1 MGDDWL
7 EVTQGPA
14 AGERLD
20 VVGEVTVGRAQP
32 GPACLAGDPQLSRT
46 HARFWRAAGGQL
58 LVEDLG
64 SSNGTFVEGERIER
78 PAVLGVGDTVKI
90 GGTTLV
96 VRGERPPG
104 PTGLRSGEAT
114 RIHAAPGPVGTPTS
128 ISSAACAPLHVL
140 LPTITPPGSRA
151 PGGPPPAVEAP
162 RSRLLRP
169 MSLLVMALVVA
180 VVGLSIALATRG
192 GSESEPVLRNSTV
205 VEPLF
210 PVTNLNFS
218 GKVATVKS
226 RLNGPDLGATID
238 WGDGSPPTS
247 GTVGGPIASGNGT
260 YTQSVSA
267 GHTYTNV
274 ATYAVTVR
282 ITSGGTEADSAS
294 NLAVVTNCLCVARL
308 PTLARSVDLGPVSGQ
323 VLIKLPGAST
333 SVPLTAPREIPIGTQ
348 LDATHGSLVVMAA
361 TTVVGKL
368 QAGLFEG
375 GLFQLLQTQ
384 DLGGLV
390 ELEIPPPNTAGCVA
404 GNSSRVLSDLT
415 ARVSGSFRTDGRY
428 LAATVRGT
436 EWTTA
441 EQCDGTLT
449 RVQQGVVQVRNLRT
463 AETVAVSAGHTYL
476 ARK

>member
-1 MGDDWL
+1 
-7 EVTQGPA
+7 
-14 AGERLD
+14 
-20 VVGEVTVGRAQP
+20 
-32 GPACLAGDPQLSRT
+32 
-46 HARFWRAAGGQL
+46 
-58 LVEDLG
+58 
-64 SSNGTFVEGERIER
+64 
-78 PAVLGVGDTVKI
+78 
-90 GGTTLV
+90 
-96 VRGERPPG
+96 
-104 PTGLRSGEAT
+104 
-114 RIHAAPGPVGTPTS
+114 
-128 ISSAACAPLHVL
+128 
-140 LPTITPPGSRA
+140 
-151 PGGPPPAVEAP
+151 
-162 RSRLLRP
+162 
-169 MSLLVMALVVA
+169 MALVVA

-192 GSESEPVLRNSTV
+192 GSTSDPVLRNSTV
-205 VEPLF
+205 VQPLF

-226 RLNGPDLGATID
+226 SSKGADVGAMID

-247 GTVGGPIASGNGT
+247 GTVSRPIASGSGN
-260 YTQSVSA
+260 YSQSVSA
-267 GHTYTNV
+267 SHTYTNV
-274 ATYAVTVR
+274 ATYAVTVT
-282 ITSGGTEADSAS
+282 ITSRGTEADSAS

-323 VLIKLPGAST
+323 VLIKLPGTST
-333 SVPLTAPREIPIGTQ
+333 SVPLTAPRAIPVGTQ

-375 GLFQLLQTQ
+375 GLFELLQSQ

-390 ELEIPPPNTAGCVA
+390 ELKIPPPSTAGCGA

-441 EQCDGTLT
+441 EQCDGTLA

-463 AETVAVSAGHTYL
+463 GQTVAVSAGHTYL